1 MKNKGS
7 YLLVLIA
14 CFFILLKGI
23 KAQEFI
29 PLWPKGK
36 MPNSKGMQL
45 KDSIVNERAIQIA
58 TPGFYAFFPSK
69 DDNNGAAVLIF
80 PGGGY
85 HHLTYNLGGFQL
97 AKWFN
102 TMGISA
108 FVVNYRLPTSQDLK
122 QRELGPLQDAQRTM
136 KIIRANAGKWK
147 IDPNKIG
154 VQGSSAGGHLA
165 AMMGNLKED
174 ISGINDTLDKVPFH
188 ANFMVLVSPVIS
200 MGSNA
205 HKGSKANL
213 LGDQPSQELMYKY
226 SMELQ
231 VNASTPPCFIADAF
245 NDKTVPPINSLLF
258 YKALLDKNISTSF
271 HVFPQGG
278 HAIGLSN
285 NPGSTE
291 QWKNLC
297 EAWLKEM
304 KFIEPISSK

>member
-1 MKNKGS
+1 MKNKS
-7 YLLVLIA
+7 RYLLALLA
-14 CFFILLKGI
+14 CFFILLTGI

-29 PLWPKGK
+29 PLWPKDR
-36 MPNSKGMQL
+36 MPNSKGL
-45 KDSIVNERAIQIA
+45 HIKDSIVNERAIQIA

-69 DDNNGAAVLIF
+69 DDNNGAAILIF

-102 TMGISA
+102 TMGMSA
-108 FVVNYRLPTSQDLK
+108 FVVSYRLPTSPDLK
-122 QRELGPLQDAQRTM
+122 QRELGPLQDAQRAM
-136 KIIRANAGKWK
+136 RIIRSNAGKWK
-147 IDPNKIG
+147 INPNKIG

-165 AMMGNLKED
+165 AMMANLKED
-174 ISGINDTLDKVPFH
+174 VSGMHDQFDSVSFK
-188 ANFMVLVSPVIS
+188 ADFMVLVSPVIS

-213 LGDQPSQELMYKY
+213 LGDKPSQDLMDRY

-231 VNASTPPCFIADAF
+231 VNPFTPPCFIAGAF

-258 YKALLDKNISTSF
+258 YKALLDKNVSTSF

-291 QWKNLC
+291 QWKSLC

-304 KFIEPISSK
+304 KFIEFIPSK